1 MVRSVRCLILCVFL
15 LAADAAGAASALAPA
30 KGRLLVATEQV
41 GSDVFK
47 QSVVLVL
54 AHGEGGTAGLI
65 LNRPTEMP
73 LSKILPQ
80 YKAPVADR
88 MMYRGGPVQPFNLIM
103 LIRTKRTHPTMSA
116 IFGDLYVAEGARA
129 FVHIAE
135 QLTADEKLRAYA
147 GLSGWAP
154 GQLEAEISRGDWLV
168 VPGSMADVLS
178 DAPEGLWRRLM
189 KNWSGQWI

>member
-1 MVRSVRCLILCVFL
+1 MAGSVRCLMLCVFL
-15 LAADAAGAASALAPA
+15 LAAGAASGAAALAPA

-41 GSDVFK
+41 GGGVFK
-47 QSVVLVL
+47 QSVVLLL
-54 AHGEGGTAGLI
+54 AHGHGGAAGLI

-73 LSKILPQ
+73 LAKILPQ
-80 YKAPVADR
+80 YSAPAADR
-88 MMYRGGPVQPFNLIM
+88 MMYRGGPIQPLNLIM
-103 LIRTKRTHPTMSA
+103 LIRTKRTHPTMSPVLE
-116 IFGDLYVAEGARA
+116 DLYVAEGARA

-154 GQLEAEISRGDWLV
+154 GQLEAEIGRGDWLV
-168 VPGSMADVLS
+168 VPGTLADVLS

-189 KNWSGQWI
+189 KHWSGQWI